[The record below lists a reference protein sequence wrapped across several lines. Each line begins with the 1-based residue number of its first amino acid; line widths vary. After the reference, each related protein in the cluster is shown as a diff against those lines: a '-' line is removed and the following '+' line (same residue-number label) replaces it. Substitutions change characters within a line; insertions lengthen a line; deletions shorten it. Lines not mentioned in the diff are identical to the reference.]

1 MKLFNKFIRL
11 LVYARTLDCLLRT
24 LTTQIA
30 ALTFSMARKLR
41 LHPQQ
46 LDEESNIICIPD
58 IWDTGGFSNKIF
70 RRFLNIS

>member
-46 LDEESNIICIPD
+46 LDEESNIIYAFQIYGTQED
-58 IWDTGGFSNKIF
+58 
-70 RRFLNIS
+70 FLIKYFEEF